1 MSVPESR
8 LILAKTQLLG
18 GGILKA
24 NATKLLGFLH
34 KASQFVIPIYQR
46 NYSWDEKQCQQLWE
60 DILRVGSNSDIGVH
74 FIGSI
79 VYVEGGQS
87 QVTLQAPLLVID
99 GQQRLTTISLILE
112 ALARAVGDSEPVE
125 GFSAEKIRHN
135 YLTNSL
141 EKDERFYKL
150 VLSDTDKDTLKALIK
165 GNDYPLAASIKIREN
180 FDYFA
185 EQIKLNGKHI
195 DEICNG
201 LAKLMI
207 VDISLERNQDN
218 PQLIFESMNSTGKA
232 LSQAD
237 LIRNFILMGLE
248 PELQNSLYAQY
259 WRPME
264 LEFGQEAYGDEFD
277 AFMRHYLTIKTGDV
291 PRVSEVYEAF
301 KEYSTKFDKEDGV
314 TDLVAEIRKYS
325 KYFVA
330 MALGGETN
338 PALKPLFKDLIQDLN
353 YSVAYPLLLEL
364 YADYDAGTLNEK
376 DFGTAIKLVE
386 SYVFRRSICEIP
398 TNSMNKTFAEFSRYL
413 VKNDYLNSIYAHFYS
428 LPSYRRFPS
437 NEEFRLA
444 FETKDLYNIYSRAYW
459 LRKMENFGKKELVAV
474 ENYTIEHIL
483 PQNPNLSA
491 EWKNDLGN
499 NWEEIQ
505 AKYLHTLGNL
515 TLTGYNSEYSDK
527 PFKEKKSM
535 KGGFLQ
541 SPLTLNEKVREAEVW
556 NESAILE
563 RAAFLSKRAI
573 EIWPRFEVDAGT
585 LKKFEAV
592 KSAASNYTLADHL
605 NLERQEVRALFDA
618 LRAEVLALD
627 SNISETVLKY
637 YIAFKAETNFVD
649 VIPKARWLRL
659 SLNLKFSEID
669 DPRGIATDVT
679 GKGRWGNG
687 DVSINFK
694 KIDELPYVTGLIKQ
708 SLSKQLSNG

>member
-1 MSVPESR
+1 
-8 LILAKTQLLG
+8 
-18 GGILKA
+18 LKA

-364 YADYDAGTLNEK
+364 YADYDVGTLNEK

-483 PQNPNLSA
+483 PQNPNLSV
-491 EWKNDLGN
+491 EWKNDLGD

-505 AKYLHTLGNL
+505 TKYLHTLGNL

-563 RAAFLSKRAI
+563 RALFLSKRAI

-592 KSAASNYTLADHL
+592 KSAASNYTLADHP

-694 KIDELPYVTGLIKQ
+694 KIDELPYVIGLIKQ
-708 SLSKQLSNG
+708 SLSKQLSNS

>member
-1 MSVPESR
+1 M
-8 LILAKTQLLG
+8 
-18 GGILKA
+18 KA

-141 EKDERFYKL
+141 EKEERFYKL

-165 GNDYPLAASIKIREN
+165 RNDYPLAASIKIREN

-248 PELQNSLYAQY
+248 PELQNSLYAQH

-277 AFMRHYLTIKTGDV
+277 AFIRHYLTIKTGDV
-291 PRVSEVYEAF
+291 PRISEVYEAF

-314 TDLVAEIRKYS
+314 SDLVAEIRKYS

-413 VKNDYLNSIYAHFYS
+413 VKNDYLNSIFAHFYS

-459 LRKMENFGKKELVAV
+459 LRKMENFQKKELISV

-483 PQNPNLSA
+483 PQNPNLSD
-491 EWKNDLGN
+491 EWKNDLGE

-505 AKYLHTLGNL
+505 VKYLHTLGNL

-527 PFKEKKSM
+527 PFKDKKSM
-535 KGGFLQ
+535 KGGFSQ

-563 RAAFLSKRAI
+563 RAAFLSKRAV

-585 LKKFEAV
+585 LKKFETV
-592 KSAASNYTLADHL
+592 KSTASNYTLADHP
-605 NLERQEVRALFDA
+605 NLERQEIRALFDA

-627 SNISETVLKY
+627 SSISETVLKY
-637 YIAFKAETNFVD
+637 YIAFKAETNFID
-649 VIPKARWLRL
+649 VIPKVRWLRL

-669 DPRGIATDVT
+669 DPRGMATDVT

-694 KIDELPYVTGLIKQ
+694 KIDELPYVIGLIKQ
-708 SLSKQLSNG
+708 SLSKQLSNS

>member
-1 MSVPESR
+1 M
-8 LILAKTQLLG
+8 
-18 GGILKA
+18 KA

-60 DILRVGSNSDIGVH
+60 DILRVGSNADIGVH

-141 EKDERFYKL
+141 EKDDRFYKL

-165 GNDYPLAASIKIREN
+165 GNDYPPAASIKIREN

-185 EQIKLNGKHI
+185 EQIKLNSKLI
-195 DEICNG
+195 EEICNG

-248 PELQNSLYAQY
+248 PALQNNLYAQY

-376 DFGTAIKLVE
+376 DFGTAIKLIE

-491 EWKNDLGN
+491 EWKNDLGD

-556 NESAILE
+556 NELAILE

-592 KSAASNYTLADHL
+592 KSATSNYTLADHP
-605 NLERQEVRALFDA
+605 NLDRQEVRALFDA

-694 KIDELPYVTGLIKQ
+694 KIDELPYVIGLIKQ
-708 SLSKQLSNG
+708 SLSKQLSNS

>member
-1 MSVPESR
+1 M
-8 LILAKTQLLG
+8 
-18 GGILKA
+18 KA

-60 DILRVGSNSDIGVH
+60 DILRVGSNADIGVH

-141 EKDERFYKL
+141 EKDDRFYKL

-165 GNDYPLAASIKIREN
+165 GNDYPPAASIKIREN

-185 EQIKLNGKHI
+185 EQIKLNSKLI
-195 DEICNG
+195 EEICNG

-248 PELQNSLYAQY
+248 PALQNNLYAQY

-376 DFGTAIKLVE
+376 DFGTAIKLIE

-491 EWKNDLGN
+491 EWKNDLGD

-556 NESAILE
+556 NELAILE

-592 KSAASNYTLADHL
+592 KSATSNYTLADHP
-605 NLERQEVRALFDA
+605 NLDRQEVRALFDA

-694 KIDELPYVTGLIKQ
+694 KIDELPYVIGLIKQ
-708 SLSKQLSNG
+708 SLLKQLSNS

>member
-1 MSVPESR
+1 
-8 LILAKTQLLG
+8 
-18 GGILKA
+18 
-24 NATKLLGFLH
+24 
-34 KASQFVIPIYQR
+34 
-46 NYSWDEKQCQQLWE
+46 
-60 DILRVGSNSDIGVH
+60 
-74 FIGSI
+74 
-79 VYVEGGQS
+79 
-87 QVTLQAPLLVID
+87 
-99 GQQRLTTISLILE
+99 
-112 ALARAVGDSEPVE
+112 
-125 GFSAEKIRHN
+125 
-135 YLTNSL
+135 
-141 EKDERFYKL
+141 
-150 VLSDTDKDTLKALIK
+150 
-165 GNDYPLAASIKIREN
+165 
-180 FDYFA
+180 
-185 EQIKLNGKHI
+185 
-195 DEICNG
+195 
-201 LAKLMI
+201 
-207 VDISLERNQDN
+207 
-218 PQLIFESMNSTGKA
+218 
-232 LSQAD
+232 
-237 LIRNFILMGLE
+237 
-248 PELQNSLYAQY
+248 
-259 WRPME
+259 
-264 LEFGQEAYGDEFD
+264 
-277 AFMRHYLTIKTGDV
+277 
-291 PRVSEVYEAF
+291 
-301 KEYSTKFDKEDGV
+301 
-314 TDLVAEIRKYS
+314 
-325 KYFVA
+325 

-364 YADYDAGTLNEK
+364 YADYDAGILDEK
-376 DFGTAIKLVE
+376 EFGTAIKLVE

-483 PQNPNLSA
+483 PQNPNLSV
-491 EWKNDLGN
+491 EWKNDLGD

-505 AKYLHTLGNL
+505 TKYLHTLGNL

-556 NESAILE
+556 DESAILE

-592 KSAASNYTLADHL
+592 KSAASNYTLADHP

-627 SNISETVLKY
+627 SNISETVSRSP
-637 YIAFKAETNFVD
+637 F
-649 VIPKARWLRL
+649 LR
-659 SLNLKFSEID
+659 
-669 DPRGIATDVT
+669 
-679 GKGRWGNG
+679 
-687 DVSINFK
+687 
-694 KIDELPYVTGLIKQ
+694 
-708 SLSKQLSNG
+708 

>member
-1 MSVPESR
+1 M
-8 LILAKTQLLG
+8 
-18 GGILKA
+18 
-24 NATKLLGFLH
+24 
-34 KASQFVIPIYQR
+34 
-46 NYSWDEKQCQQLWE
+46 
-60 DILRVGSNSDIGVH
+60 
-74 FIGSI
+74 
-79 VYVEGGQS
+79 EGGQS

-248 PELQNSLYAQY
+248 PELQNNLYAQY

-483 PQNPNLSA
+483 PQNPNLSV
-491 EWKNDLGN
+491 EWKNDLGD

-505 AKYLHTLGNL
+505 TKYLHTLGNL

-563 RAAFLSKRAI
+563 RASFLSKRAI

-592 KSAASNYTLADHL
+592 KSAASNYTLADHP

-669 DPRGIATDVT
+669 DPRGISTDVT

-694 KIDELPYVTGLIKQ
+694 KIDELPYVIGLIKQ
-708 SLSKQLSNG
+708 SLSKQLSNS

>member
-1 MSVPESR
+1 M
-8 LILAKTQLLG
+8 
-18 GGILKA
+18 KA

-60 DILRVGSNSDIGVH
+60 DILRVGSNADIGVH

-141 EKDERFYKL
+141 EKDDRFYKL

-165 GNDYPLAASIKIREN
+165 GNDYPPAASIKIREN

-185 EQIKLNGKHI
+185 EQIKLNSKLI
-195 DEICNG
+195 EEICNG

-248 PELQNSLYAQY
+248 PALQNNLYAQY

-376 DFGTAIKLVE
+376 DFGTAIKLIE

-491 EWKNDLGN
+491 EWKNDLGD

-592 KSAASNYTLADHL
+592 KSATSNYTLADHP
-605 NLERQEVRALFDA
+605 NLDRQEVRALFDA

-694 KIDELPYVTGLIKQ
+694 KIDELPYVIGLIKQ
-708 SLSKQLSNG
+708 SLLKQLSNS

>member
-1 MSVPESR
+1 M
-8 LILAKTQLLG
+8 
-18 GGILKA
+18 KA

-60 DILRVGSNSDIGVH
+60 DILRVGSNPDIGVH

-125 GFSAEKIRHN
+125 GFSAQKIRHN
-135 YLTNSL
+135 YLTNAL
-141 EKDERFYKL
+141 EKEERFYKL

-185 EQIKLNGKHI
+185 EQIKLNGKNI
-195 DEICNG
+195 NKVCNG

-248 PELQNSLYAQY
+248 PELQNSLYTQY

-314 TDLVAEIRKYS
+314 TELVAEIRKYS

-330 MALGGETN
+330 MALGGEPN

-364 YADYDAGTLNEK
+364 YADYDTGTLNEK
-376 DFGTAIKLVE
+376 DFSSAIRLVE

-413 VKNDYLNSIYAHFYS
+413 VKSDYLNSICAHFYS

-437 NEEFRLA
+437 DEEFRLA

-459 LRKMENFGKKELVAV
+459 LRKIENFGKKELVAV

-483 PQNPNLSA
+483 PQNPNLSD
-491 EWKNDLGN
+491 EWKNDLGE
-499 NWEEIQ
+499 NWKEIQ
-505 AKYLHTLGNL
+505 VKYLHTLGNL

-527 PFKEKKSM
+527 SFKEKKSM

-541 SPLTLNEKVREAEVW
+541 SPLTLNEKVREAVVW
-556 NESAILE
+556 NESAILD
-563 RAAFLSKRAI
+563 RASFLSQRAV

-592 KSAASNYTLADHL
+592 KSAASNYSLTDHP
-605 NLERQEVRALFDA
+605 NLERQEVRALYDA
-618 LRAEVLALD
+618 LRTEVLALD

-637 YIAFKAETNFVD
+637 YIAFKAVTNFVD

-687 DVSINFK
+687 DVSVNFK
-694 KIDELPYVTGLIKQ
+694 KLDELPYVIGLIKQ